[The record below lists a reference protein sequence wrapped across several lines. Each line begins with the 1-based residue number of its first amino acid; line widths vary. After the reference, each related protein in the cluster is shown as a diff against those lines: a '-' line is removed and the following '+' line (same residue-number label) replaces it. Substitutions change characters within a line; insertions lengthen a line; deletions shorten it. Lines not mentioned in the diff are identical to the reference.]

1 MKFNNNNNNNNNNI
15 SIEEIF
21 NVQSEFNIPKDCN
34 NKTILIIIIILLI
47 FLSKIF
53 DIVWYIGKAILF
65 IIILY
70 LINFINTDIDNKFT
84 NICSYFNFIFKLIAK
99 IISIFINF
107 FNIKN
112 KKLKQIAQQSIEPYQ
127 QVSENDQ
134 QVSENDQQV
143 SENDQQ
149 VSENDQHV
157 SENII
162 KTIEIVSNLIN
173 DPSIINSSNVKNL
186 ANIKRTSNKNT
197 FF

>member
-1 MKFNNNNNNNNNNI
+1 MKFKNNNNNNI

-149 VSENDQHV
+149 VSEN
-157 SENII
+157 II

-173 DPSIINSSNVKNL
+173 DPSIINSSNVKNF

>member
-1 MKFNNNNNNNNNNI
+1 MKFKNNNNNNI

-134 QVSENDQQV
+134 QVSEN
-143 SENDQQ
+143 
-149 VSENDQHV
+149 
-157 SENII
+157 II

-173 DPSIINSSNVKNL
+173 DPSIINSSNVKNF